1 MRKIIGLLFLSA
13 GISHAQN
20 TNAPPR
26 IDVHDDFETSELSK
40 FWSTDVFKPGA
51 VTSETDLVRAGQRAV
66 KITLRAKDIFEAGQ
80 NGDSD
85 SERDELMEARKLVSK
100 ENETYEYS
108 FSMFFPADFPI
119 TPTRLVIAQWK
130 QYCANGGNCSDDSP
144 VLAIRYISGEIRI
157 TQDLDRKFVVLY
169 REKNEFRGRWLDF
182 KFRVRFSAN
191 ANGRIN
197 AWLGDK
203 QIVEYKGITADSENA
218 ATGYPNP
225 SRFYFKMG
233 LYRDVMAEPMTVYI
247 DEYRKK
253 QLPEN

>member
-1 MRKIIGLLFLSA
+1 MIGLLFLSA

-26 IDVHDDFETSELSK
+26 IDVYDDFETPELSK
-40 FWSTDVFKPGA
+40 FWSREVFKPGA
-51 VTSETDLVRAGQRAV
+51 VTSETDIVRAGQRAV
-66 KITLRAKDIFEAGQ
+66 KITVRANDKFEAGQ

-119 TPTRLVIAQWK
+119 GPTRLVIAQWK

-157 TQDLDRKFVVLY
+157 TQDLDKKFIVLY
-169 REKNEFRGRWLDF
+169 REKSEFRGRWLDF
-182 KFRVRFSAN
+182 KFRVRFSSN
-191 ANGRIN
+191 ENGRIK
-197 AWLGDK
+197 AWLNDK
-203 QIVEYKGITADSENA
+203 QIVEYGGITADSENGV
-218 ATGYPNP
+218 TGYPNP

-233 LYRDVMAEPMTVYI
+233 LYRDLMAEPMTVYI

-253 QLPEN
+253 QLPKN